1 MDLQESILLTRS
13 LHGLLLV
20 LAFFTPFSVHAI
32 SLQDARG
39 NFQLDYLP
47 KRVVA
52 LEYSFVDA
60 LAIVGVS
67 PIGIADDKDPS
78 RIQPEVRE
86 LISTWTS
93 VGTRSQPSLET
104 IASLK
109 PDLIIADINRHSG
122 VYHDLQK
129 IAPTLMLKSRHDTYE
144 GHLDAARIIGKVV
157 GKEAQME
164 ARIQQHKITMAKF
177 AQQLPQGIEVQFGI
191 ALDNH
196 LGLHPGKSYVG
207 TLLKTLGF
215 KTPSFIK
222 DQTNT
227 VHTGLEQ
234 LLANNPEYLIIGHY
248 SDQDITY
255 KWQQSP
261 LWKVLKAVRNK
272 HVYHIDNPS
281 IWSRSRGI
289 LAAEAIAEKLVDLL
303 AP

>member
-1 MDLQESILLTRS
+1 MLTRP
-13 LHGLLLV
+13 LHRLLLILV
-20 LAFFTPFSVHAI
+20 FFASSSVHAL

-47 KRVVA
+47 KRIVA

-67 PIGIADDKDPS
+67 PVGIADDKDPS
-78 RIQPEVRE
+78 RIQPEVRD
-86 LISTWTS
+86 LISSWTS
-93 VGTRSQPSLET
+93 VGTRSQPSLEM

-129 IAPTLMLKSRHDTYE
+129 IAPTLMLKSRHDTYD

-157 GKEAQME
+157 GKDAEMA
-164 ARIQQHKITMAKF
+164 ARIEQHKATMAQF

-207 TLLKTLGF
+207 TLLKTLGL
-215 KTPSFIK
+215 KTPELLK
-222 DQTNT
+222 DQSAT

-248 SDQDITY
+248 SDQDITT

-261 LWKVLKAVRNK
+261 LWQVLKAVRNK

-289 LAAEAIAEKLVDLL
+289 LAAEAIAAKLVDLL